1 MEEPEM
7 GRCTISVFGR
17 DRPGIVAAVT
27 SELADAG
34 CNLED
39 SSMTILRGHFAM
51 MLVVLARPDIDAEAL
66 AMRLERV
73 RLLLDLDVSVRP
85 IHDEVTGT
93 APLGEPYAI
102 AVYGADRPGLV
113 ARVSAALAARDVNI
127 VDLETRVVG
136 EPEPVYVMHF
146 EVEVPPGRAEEVEAD
161 LRAVGADLGVETSMR
176 PDEPDVL

>member
-1 MEEPEM
+1 M

-27 SELADAG
+27 RELADSGA
-34 CNLED
+34 NLED

-51 MLVVLARPDIDAEAL
+51 MLVVLAPPEIDAEEL
-66 AMRLERV
+66 ATRLEPV
-73 RLLLDLDVSVRP
+73 RLRLDLDVSVRA
-85 IHDEVTGT
+85 IHDEVTGA

-113 ARVSAALAARDVNI
+113 ARVSEALAARDVNI

-136 EPEPVYVMHF
+136 EPDPVYVMHF
-146 EVEVPPGRAEEVEAD
+146 EVEIPPGRAEQVEAD
-161 LRAVGADLGVETSMR
+161 LHEVAADLGVETSMR